1 MTVMRIAT
9 RGSALALAQTKLVAR
24 MLEDKHPGLH
34 TELVI
39 VSTRGDQDVEQPLW
53 KMEGVG
59 FFTTQLERALLD
71 GRADVAVH
79 SYKDLPTA
87 DTAGLMIAAVPV
99 RENPADCV
107 VSRLK
112 IGSFMQIAPSAF
124 VGTSSLRRQA
134 QLLRLRPDLTIK
146 PIRGNVNTRLRKMD
160 EGQYDLLIM
169 AAAGLLRLGLQE
181 RIAFMLE
188 PDRFLPA
195 PAQGAL
201 AVQVRADDAAT
212 RMVVEA
218 IDDRQTRTL
227 VEAERIVLRRL
238 HPGCHAPVG
247 VYARRVGQR
256 IVMSAFASR
265 PDGTDELRC
274 QVEGDFAAAQAV
286 AEGLSEKMIS
296 GGAIEILEEG

>member
-39 VSTRGDQDVEQPLW
+39 VSTQGDQDVEQPLW

-71 GRADVAVH
+71 GKADAAVH

-99 RENPADCV
+99 RGNPADCV

-188 PDRFLPA
+188 PERFLPA

-201 AVQVRADDAAT
+201 AVQIRADDAAT
-212 RMVVEA
+212 RMIVEA

-247 VYARRVGQR
+247 VYARRVGQW

-286 AEGLSEKMIS
+286 AEGLAEKMIS

>member
-1 MTVMRIAT
+1 MTVLRLAT

-24 MLEDKHPGLH
+24 MLEDKHPGLQ

-39 VSTRGDQDVEQPLW
+39 ISTQGDQDTEQPLW

-71 GRADVAVH
+71 GKADVAVH

-87 DTAGLMIAAVPV
+87 DTEGLMIAAVPV

-112 IGSFMQIAPSAF
+112 IGSFMQIAPSEF

-134 QLLRLRPDLTIK
+134 QLLKLRPDLTIK
-146 PIRGNVNTRLRKMD
+146 TIRGNVNTRLRKMD
-160 EGQYDLLIM
+160 EGQYDLLVM
-169 AAAGLLRLGLQE
+169 AAAGLLRLGLQD
-181 RIAFMLE
+181 RISFLLE
-188 PDRFLPA
+188 SERFLPA

-201 AVQVRADDAAT
+201 AVQVRTDDAAT
-212 RMVVEA
+212 RNRVEA
-218 IDDRQTRTL
+218 IDDMQTRTL

-247 VYARRVGQR
+247 VYARRAGER

-265 PDGTDELRC
+265 PDGTEELRC
-274 QVEGDFAAAQAV
+274 EAEGDFAAAQAV
-286 AEGLSEKMIS
+286 AEELAETMIS
-296 GGAIEILEEG
+296 GGAIDILEEN